1 MNSGG
6 AWRDKY
12 RPSDFA
18 SVMGQND
25 IVDQLVTMVPPRAGR
40 NIILSGPSGAGKTTI
55 AYILAKAATCL
66 APKPRGVA
74 CGECGSCK
82 LWNQNGSGAILE
94 VDCARKDALQEI
106 EDVLGYLRSAPF
118 HARAHVIFLDEA
130 HNLKRSARDL
140 LLKELEKQRDNVIF
154 LFALIDASSFPPQL
168 RDRCRV
174 FTLRPPTQEAS
185 LGYLQRIASD
195 EALTCDPRALD
206 LIARYSGS
214 YRLLAENLEFAASS
228 SKNGAVDEV
237 VVKQVLMR
245 GGPAD
250 MLAYVHA
257 AAVGL
262 LDRQLELIQD
272 KQIEVARKIEFIR
285 DILIHLKLRYI
296 GPALAGRTEV
306 PFEGLLDEKVCGEI
320 VAHLERRAQWLGISV
335 EILFDQILEF
345 WLMPAEN
352 WTEREIVVHVL
363 RFHDRLSSGQP
374 DDMLPDLGA
383 KPVSQKKAEPIWASP
398 RRRLSMRLPDAGR
411 RREFMTGAQAE
422 QIYDAATFV
431 MQRYGICFN
440 SSIQIQEDDLSQEY
454 GSAFSALVSEF
465 TRQLEQNMGRW
476 SARSGSAQ
484 DVATLHRISV
494 FEQPPAQSASTTIV
508 FHCPSDLQDRA
519 RMWVERFWR
528 ARMPGAFRKSEM
540 SFTPDSRKSTGR
552 VRVHWALVRLLWRG
566 VDPDL
571 MADGSALIDRLAVP
585 ESQRRPCG
593 EITGK
598 RLAISQGLSSASRLN
613 EARHYGTPLSA
624 MESGN
629 WERMFAGWELPLF
642 AEREKR
648 LIEHASACAQ
658 LDHDIANAEDSLTEQ
673 NLTNTRDQ
681 LILKYF
687 EFNRI
692 RKIS

>member
-12 RPSDFA
+12 RPGDFA
-18 SVMGQND
+18 SVMGQD
-25 IVDQLVTMVPPRAGR
+25 DVVDQLVTMVAPRAGR
-40 NIILSGPSGAGKTTI
+40 NIILSGPSGTGKTTL
-55 AYILAKAATCL
+55 AYIFARAATCL
-66 APKPRGVA
+66 EPRPRGVA

-82 LWNQNGSGAILE
+82 LWNQYGGDVILE
-94 VDCARKDALQEI
+94 VDCARNGSLQEI
-106 EDVLGYLRSAPF
+106 EDILGYLQGTPF
-118 HARAHVIFLDEA
+118 HARAHVVFFDEA
-130 HNLKRSARDL
+130 HKLTRSARDL
-140 LLKELEKQRDNVIF
+140 LLKELEKQRDTVIF

-174 FTLRPPTQEAS
+174 FTLRPPTREAS
-185 LGYLQRIASD
+185 LCYLQRIASD

-228 SKNGAVDEV
+228 SANGEVDEV
-237 VVKQVLMR
+237 VVKQALMR

-257 AAVGL
+257 AAAGL

-296 GPALAGRTEV
+296 GPAPAGRTQV
-306 PFEGLLDEKVCGEI
+306 TFDGLMDEKVCGEI

-352 WTEREIVVHVL
+352 WTERELVVHVL
-363 RFHDRLSSGQP
+363 RFHDRLTSGQP
-374 DDMLPDLGA
+374 DDMLPELEA
-383 KPVSQKKAEPIWASP
+383 KPVSQKKAQPTLASP
-398 RRRLSMRLPDAGR
+398 RRRLSMRLPGDR
-411 RREFMTGAQAE
+411 RSAEFMTGAQAE
-422 QIYDAATFV
+422 QIYEAATFV
-431 MQRYGICFN
+431 MQRYGISFN

-454 GSAFSALVSEF
+454 GSAFRALVSEF

-484 DVATLHRISV
+484 DAATLHRISV
-494 FEQPPAQSASTTIV
+494 FERPPGQSSSATIV
-508 FHCPSDLQDRA
+508 FHCPSDHQDRV

-528 ARMPGAFRKSEM
+528 GRMPGAFRKSEM

-552 VRVHWALVRLLWRG
+552 VREHWALVRLLWRG

-571 MADGSALIDRLAVP
+571 MADGSALIDRLGIP
-585 ESQRRPCG
+585 ESQRCPCG

-598 RLAISQGLSSASRLN
+598 RLAISQGLSSASRMN

-658 LDHDIANAEDSLTEQ
+658 LDHDIANAEDSLTAQ
-673 NLTNTRDQ
+673 NLTSTRDQ
-681 LILKYF
+681 LIIKYF
-687 EFNRI
+687 ENNRI
-692 RKIS
+692 RKLL